1 MTFAIY
7 IHTLCLTESLLHL
20 GEYKIFSDINACSK
34 RSVLDRLMKKS
45 LQKLNRKSPSAIRC
59 IRNLIKSCKILFFL
73 KILLCT
79 INLKPLLT
87 ILNLGQEAEKM
98 ILGCIFPFTGI
109 NRFSE
114 NIAHLTPKF
123 C

>member
-45 LQKLNRKSPSAIRC
+45 LQKLNCGAADPSGALEF
-59 IRNLIKSCKILFFL
+59 NPGF
-73 KILLCT
+73 
-79 INLKPLLT
+79 
-87 ILNLGQEAEKM
+87 
-98 ILGCIFPFTGI
+98 
-109 NRFSE
+109 
-114 NIAHLTPKF
+114 
-123 C
+123 